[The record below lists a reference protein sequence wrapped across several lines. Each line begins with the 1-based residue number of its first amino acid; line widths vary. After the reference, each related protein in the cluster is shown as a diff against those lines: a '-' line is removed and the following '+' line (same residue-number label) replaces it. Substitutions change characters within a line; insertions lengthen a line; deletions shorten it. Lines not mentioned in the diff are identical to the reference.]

1 MTLTSVTGQPTRFQS
16 QFLISIPPIMS
27 GVENTTVQRLYQNE
41 VAKTVSLL
49 QKLWA
54 NSFGDIL
61 MPYEALCYAVC
72 ND

>member
-1 MTLTSVTGQPTRFQS
+1 MTSAFGAAQPTTFQS

-49 QKLWA
+49 QKL
-54 NSFGDIL
+54 
-61 MPYEALCYAVC
+61 
-72 ND
+72 